1 MVAEV
6 PQPSFRNSQAER
18 ALNRPELSGVR
29 NWYEEQLR
37 NFGEMTVVP
46 APLTDGDKWKK
57 ELTPSG
63 EVDKIDGSFFT
74 LQGQTITRYNPDG
87 TVGLKWTQPGLIQK
101 EGEVNLPSKEGQ
113 ERVKISG
120 FVGIIK
126 NGDKILLSLAQEP
139 FAHSLKKVISRTPF
153 QTSAAKLQ
161 GILDGKRELDPQL
174 FDLISSIAPG
184 KNPDEIF
191 KMGILD
197 VFPLPYA
204 DANRID
210 ATNLGFVMQVKEP
223 ELIKKLENN
232 GKNRWCSPQEVAA
245 LAKAGLLNGHT
256 ATAAL
261 ASLQQIS

>member
-1 MVAEV
+1 MAAEV
-6 PQPSFRNSQAER
+6 PQSNFRDSQAELV
-18 ALNRPELSGVR
+18 LNRLELIGVK
-29 NWYEEQLR
+29 NWYKEQLV
-37 NFGEMTVVP
+37 NFGEMAAEA
-46 APLTDGDKWKK
+46 APLTDGNQWKR

-63 EVDKIDGSFFT
+63 EVDKVDGSFFT

-87 TVGLKWTQPGLIQK
+87 TVGFKWTQPGLIQK

-113 ERVKISG
+113 ERVRISG

-126 NGDKILLSLAQEP
+126 NGDKILLSFAQEP
-139 FAHSLKKVISRTPF
+139 FSHSPKKVLARTPF

-161 GILDGKRELDPQL
+161 GIIDGKRELDPHL
-174 FDLISSIAPG
+174 FDLIASIAPG
-184 KNPDEIF
+184 KSPDEIF
-191 KMGILD
+191 RMGILD
-197 VFPLPYA
+197 VFALPYA

-232 GKNRWCSPQEVAA
+232 GKNRWCSPQEAAA

-256 ATAAL
+256 ATAIL
-261 ASLQQIS
+261 ASL